1 MPLHVPRLDA
11 CVYLPILQMSEWVSG
26 FHAELMI
33 ELGAV
38 QSWGRDRSD
47 FIIYPPKKFILGSNK
62 TAQKLHLLN
71 NLRILSVFCC
81 FQNEKKKSWFCFKA
95 FRNNLTKCYIRR
107 FLFKKNTTVDV
118 KLNN

>member
-47 FIIYPPKKFILGSNK
+47 FIIYPPKNSFWGQ
-62 TAQKLHLLN
+62 TKLLMN
-71 NLRILSVFCC
+71 
-81 FQNEKKKSWFCFKA
+81 
-95 FRNNLTKCYIRR
+95 YIC
-107 FLFKKNTTVDV
+107 
-118 KLNN
+118 